1 MFLKVRNKSKRCSLA
16 ERREKEIPNAVHS
29 FWPWGFR
36 NLAHSLTGHSGGFL
50 LKRTHTVGE
59 FFFQHCLHNML
70 NFLYKPIH
78 HGSYCSLRA
87 PRNYKT
93 LPLLTLRY
101 ISNTSNQPS
110 FTVSYLIN
118 TCGFSREGA
127 ISASKSVKFETPDK
141 ADLVISFFK
150 HHGFSQ
156 TQISSIIR
164 RCPPLLLSNPQKTLL
179 PKLEFFQSKGFTSSD
194 IVMIL
199 SRNPYLFKRSL
210 KNQIIPSFDF
220 FKNLLGTDEKTV
232 IAVRGFSGIFGEK
245 VDTRVVP
252 NVNLLR
258 ENGVDESGI
267 CTLIKTKPRVITTSQ
282 VRFKEIVEEVKEM
295 GINPLRRSFVQAVLA
310 IRGMNKST
318 WERKVNAYKR
328 WGLSEDEILV
338 AFAKSPSCFQASED
352 KIMKV
357 MDFLVNKM
365 GLEAS
370 LIVQRPTLITLSL
383 EKRLIPRASAIQFL
397 QSKGLVK
404 MNFYLPKAFEYA
416 EELFL
421 QRFVLS
427 NKEEASELLQ
437 LYKEKMDFPE

>member
-1 MFLKVRNKSKRCSLA
+1 
-16 ERREKEIPNAVHS
+16 
-29 FWPWGFR
+29 
-36 NLAHSLTGHSGGFL
+36 
-50 LKRTHTVGE
+50 
-59 FFFQHCLHNML
+59 ML
-70 NFLYKPIH
+70 NFLYKAFH
-78 HGSYCSLRA
+78 HGSCCTVETHIA
-87 PRNYKT
+87 
-93 LPLLTLRY
+93 LLLSSGRLRY
-101 ISNTSNQPS
+101 ISSTSTSNQHS

-118 TCGFSREGA
+118 SCGFSPDA
-127 ISASKSVKFETPDK
+127 ALSASKYVHFENPHK

-164 RCPPLLLSNPQKTLL
+164 RHPTLLLSNPQKTLL
-179 PKLEFFQSKGFTSSD
+179 PKLEFFQSKGCTSSD

-199 SRNPYLFKRSL
+199 TRNPHLLKRSL
-210 KNQIIPSFDF
+210 KNKIIPSFDF
-220 FKNLLGTDEKTV
+220 FKNLLGTNEKTV
-232 IAVRGFSGIFGEK
+232 IAVRRFSAILVNK
-245 VDTRVVP
+245 VDTYAIP

-258 ENGVDESGI
+258 DNGVHESAI
-267 CTLIKTKPRVITTSQ
+267 CTLIKNWPRVITADQ

-295 GINPLRRSFVQAVLA
+295 GISPLRASFVDAVSV
-310 IRGMNKST
+310 IIKMNKST

-328 WGLSEDEILV
+328 WGLYEDEILV
-338 AFAKSPSCFQASED
+338 AFAKNPCFFRASED
-352 KIMKV
+352 KIMRV

-370 LIVQRPTLITLSL
+370 LIVKRPTLISLSL
-383 EKRLIPRASAIQFL
+383 EKRLIPRAFAIQFL

-404 MNFYLPKAFEYA
+404 KNFYLPTAFEYV

-421 QRFVLS
+421 QRFVLR

>member
-1 MFLKVRNKSKRCSLA
+1 
-16 ERREKEIPNAVHS
+16 
-29 FWPWGFR
+29 
-36 NLAHSLTGHSGGFL
+36 
-50 LKRTHTVGE
+50 
-59 FFFQHCLHNML
+59 ML
-70 NFLYKPIH
+70 NLLYKPIH
-78 HGSYCSLRA
+78 HGSYCTLRA
-87 PRNYKT
+87 PQKLYTAKT
-93 LPLLTLRY
+93 LPLLILRY
-101 ISNTSNQPS
+101 ISSTSNQHS

-127 ISASKSVKFETPDK
+127 ISASKRVNFETPDK

-164 RCPPLLLSNPQKTLL
+164 RYPPLLLSNPQKTLL
-179 PKLEFFQSKGFTSSD
+179 AKLEFFQFKGFTSSD

-199 SRNPYLFKRSL
+199 TRNPNLLKRSL

-232 IAVRGFSGIFGEK
+232 IAVRRFSAIL
-245 VDTRVVP
+245 VDKDTHVVP
-252 NVNLLR
+252 TVNLLR
-258 ENGVDESGI
+258 ENGVHESDI
-267 CTLIKTKPRVITTSQ
+267 CTLIKNWPRVITTDQ

-295 GINPLRRSFVQAVLA
+295 GINPLR
-310 IRGMNKST
+310 
-318 WERKVNAYKR
+318 
-328 WGLSEDEILV
+328 DEILV
-338 AFAKSPSCFQASED
+338 AFAKNPCCFRASED
-352 KIMKV
+352 KIMRV

-370 LIVQRPTLITLSL
+370 LIVKRPTFISLSL
-383 EKRLIPRASAIQFL
+383 EKRLIPRVSAIQFL

-404 MNFYLPKAFEYA
+404 KNFYLPTAFEYV

-421 QRFVLS
+421 QRFVLP

-437 LYKEKMDFPE
+437 LYKEIMDFPE

>member
-1 MFLKVRNKSKRCSLA
+1 
-16 ERREKEIPNAVHS
+16 
-29 FWPWGFR
+29 
-36 NLAHSLTGHSGGFL
+36 
-50 LKRTHTVGE
+50 
-59 FFFQHCLHNML
+59 ML

-78 HGSYCSLRA
+78 HGSYCTLRA
-87 PRNYKT
+87 PQKLYSAKT

-101 ISNTSNQPS
+101 ISSTSNQHS

-127 ISASKSVKFETPDK
+127 ISASKHVNFETPDK

-150 HHGFSQ
+150 NHGFSQ
-156 TQISSIIR
+156 TQISSIVR
-164 RCPPLLLSNPQKTLL
+164 RYPPLLLSNPQKTLL

-199 SRNPYLFKRSL
+199 TRNPHLLKRSL

-232 IAVRGFSGIFGEK
+232 IAVRRFSAILVDK
-245 VDTRVVP
+245 VDTCAVP

-258 ENGVDESGI
+258 ENGVHESGI
-267 CTLIKTKPRVITTSQ
+267 CTLIKNWPRVITTDQ
-282 VRFKEIVEEVKEM
+282 IRFKEIVEEVKEM
-295 GINPLRRSFVQAVLA
+295 GINPLRASFVQAVSA

-328 WGLSEDEILV
+328 WGLYGDEILV
-338 AFAKSPSCFQASED
+338 AFAKNPCCFRASED
-352 KIMKV
+352 KIMRV

-370 LIVQRPTLITLSL
+370 LIVERPSLISMSL
-383 EKRLIPRASAIQFL
+383 EKRLIPWALVIQFL

-404 MNFYLPKAFEYA
+404 KNFYLPTAFEYV

-421 QRFVLS
+421 QRIVFL
-427 NKEEASELLQ
+427 NKEEASEFLQ

>member
-1 MFLKVRNKSKRCSLA
+1 
-16 ERREKEIPNAVHS
+16 
-29 FWPWGFR
+29 
-36 NLAHSLTGHSGGFL
+36 
-50 LKRTHTVGE
+50 
-59 FFFQHCLHNML
+59 ML

-78 HGSYCSLRA
+78 HGSYCTLRA
-87 PRNYKT
+87 PQKLYSAKT

-101 ISNTSNQPS
+101 ISSTSNQHS

-118 TCGFSREGA
+118 TCGFSQEGA
-127 ISASKSVKFETPDK
+127 ISASKHVNFETPDK

-150 HHGFSQ
+150 NHGFSQ

-164 RCPPLLLSNPQKTLL
+164 RYPPLLLSNPQKILL
-179 PKLEFFQSKGFTSSD
+179 AKLEFFQFKGFTSSD

-199 SRNPYLFKRSL
+199 TRNPHLLKRSL

-220 FKNLLGTDEKTV
+220 FKNLLGTDENTV
-232 IAVRGFSGIFGEK
+232 IAVRRFSAILVDK

-258 ENGVDESGI
+258 ENGIHESGI
-267 CTLIKTKPRVITTSQ
+267 CTLIKNWPRVITTDQ

-295 GINPLRRSFVQAVLA
+295 GINPLRASFVQAVSV
-310 IRGMNKST
+310 IRQMNKST

-328 WGLSEDEILV
+328 WGLYGDEILV
-338 AFAKSPSCFQASED
+338 AFAKNPCCFRASED
-352 KIMKV
+352 KIMRV

-370 LIVQRPTLITLSL
+370 LIVERPSLISMSL
-383 EKRLIPRASAIQFL
+383 EKRLIPWALVIQFL

-404 MNFYLPKAFEYA
+404 KNFYLPTAFEYV

-421 QRFVLS
+421 QRIVFL
-427 NKEEASELLQ
+427 NKEEASEFLQ

>member
-1 MFLKVRNKSKRCSLA
+1 
-16 ERREKEIPNAVHS
+16 
-29 FWPWGFR
+29 
-36 NLAHSLTGHSGGFL
+36 
-50 LKRTHTVGE
+50 
-59 FFFQHCLHNML
+59 ML
-70 NFLYKPIH
+70 NFLYKTIH

-93 LPLLTLRY
+93 LTLLTLRY

-164 RCPPLLLSNPQKTLL
+164 RYPPLLLSNPQKILL

-199 SRNPYLFKRSL
+199 TRSPNLLKRSL

-232 IAVRGFSGIFGEK
+232 IAVRRFSGILGEK
-245 VDTRVVP
+245 VDTRVVT

-258 ENGVDESGI
+258 ENGVRESGI
-267 CTLIKTKPRVITTSQ
+267 CTLITNWPRVITTNQ

-318 WERKVNAYKR
+318 W
-328 WGLSEDEILV
+328 GLSEDEILV
-338 AFAKSPSCFQASED
+338 AFAKNPSCFRASED
-352 KIMKV
+352 KIMRV

-370 LIVQRPTLITLSL
+370 LIVKRPTLITFSL

-404 MNFYLPKAFEYA
+404 KNFYLPTVFEYV

-421 QRFVLS
+421 RRYVLS

>member
-1 MFLKVRNKSKRCSLA
+1 
-16 ERREKEIPNAVHS
+16 
-29 FWPWGFR
+29 
-36 NLAHSLTGHSGGFL
+36 
-50 LKRTHTVGE
+50 
-59 FFFQHCLHNML
+59 ML

-78 HGSYCSLRA
+78 HGSYCTLRA
-87 PRNYKT
+87 LQKLYTAKT

-101 ISNTSNQPS
+101 ISSTSNQPS
-110 FTVSYLIN
+110 FTVSYLIS

-127 ISASKSVKFETPDK
+127 ISASKSVNFETPDK

-156 TQISSIIR
+156 TQFSSIIR
-164 RCPPLLLSNPQKTLL
+164 RYPRLLLSNPQKTLL

-199 SRNPYLFKRSL
+199 TRNPNILMRSL
-210 KNQIIPSFDF
+210 KNKTIPSFDF
-220 FKNLLGTDEKTV
+220 FTNLLGSDEKTV
-232 IAVRGFSGIFGEK
+232 IAVRRYSAILAYN
-245 VDTRVVP
+245 VDTYAVP
-252 NVNLLR
+252 KVNLLR
-258 ENGVDESGI
+258 EYGVHESAI
-267 CTLIKTKPRVITTSQ
+267 CTLFKNWPRVIRTDQ

-295 GINPLRRSFVQAVLA
+295 GINPLGASFVNAVSV
-310 IRGMNKST
+310 IRQMNKSR

-328 WGLSEDEILV
+328 WGLYEDEILV
-338 AFAKSPSCFQASED
+338 AFAKNPCCFRASED
-352 KIMKV
+352 KIMRV
-357 MDFLVNKM
+357 MDFLVNQM

-370 LIVQRPTLITLSL
+370 IIVKRPSLISLSL
-383 EKRLIPRASAIQFL
+383 EKRLIPRALAIQFL

-404 MNFYLPKAFEYA
+404 KNFYLPTAFEYV

-421 QRFVLS
+421 QRFVLP

>member
-1 MFLKVRNKSKRCSLA
+1 M
-16 ERREKEIPNAVHS
+16 IM
-29 FWPWGFR
+29 GFQITSR
-36 NLAHSLTGHSGGFL
+36 KIKCQS
-50 LKRTHTVGE
+50 
-59 FFFQHCLHNML
+59 
-70 NFLYKPIH
+70 NFRH
-78 HGSYCSLRA
+78 
-87 PRNYKT
+87 
-93 LPLLTLRY
+93 
-101 ISNTSNQPS
+101 ISNTSNQHS

-127 ISASKSVKFETPDK
+127 ISASKSVNFETPDK

-164 RCPPLLLSNPQKTLL
+164 RHPPLLLSNPQKTLL

-199 SRNPYLFKRSL
+199 TRNPNLLKRSL

-220 FKNLLGTDEKTV
+220 FKNLLGTDEKAF
-232 IAVRGFSGIFGEK
+232 IAVRRFSGILVDK
-245 VDTRVVP
+245 VDTHVVP
-252 NVNLLR
+252 NVNILR
-258 ENGVDESGI
+258 ENGVRESGI
-267 CTLIKTKPRVITTSQ
+267 CTLIKNWPRVITTDQ

-295 GINPLRRSFVQAVLA
+295 GINPLRGNFVQAVLA

-338 AFAKSPSCFQASED
+338 AFAKNPSCFRASED
-352 KIMKV
+352 KIMRV

-370 LIVQRPTLITLSL
+370 LIVKRPTLMSLSL
-383 EKRLIPRASAIQFL
+383 EKRLIPRALAIQFL

-404 MNFYLPKAFEYA
+404 KNFYFPTAFEHV

-421 QRFVLS
+421 QRFVLP

-437 LYKEKMDFPE
+437 LYKEKMDLPE

>member
-1 MFLKVRNKSKRCSLA
+1 MVVGGGGDGSMAGDCGPMGMGRGSDNPVVVVDVWRGSWVIDLLFGRKEGERDPKRSAQLLA
-16 ERREKEIPNAVHS
+16 LGVSES
-29 FWPWGFR
+29 
-36 NLAHSLTGHSGGFL
+36 
-50 LKRTHTVGE
+50 
-59 FFFQHCLHNML
+59 C
-70 NFLYKPIH
+70 
-78 HGSYCSLRA
+78 
-87 PRNYKT
+87 
-93 LPLLTLRY
+93 
-101 ISNTSNQPS
+101 S
-110 FTVSYLIN
+110 FTHRPQRR
-118 TCGFSREGA
+118 FS
-127 ISASKSVKFETPDK
+127 SETN
-141 ADLVISFFK
+141 S
-150 HHGFSQ
+150 HS
-156 TQISSIIR
+156 
-164 RCPPLLLSNPQKTLL
+164 
-179 PKLEFFQSKGFTSSD
+179 
-194 IVMIL
+194 
-199 SRNPYLFKRSL
+199 
-210 KNQIIPSFDF
+210 
-220 FKNLLGTDEKTV
+220 
-232 IAVRGFSGIFGEK
+232 RGFSGILGEK

-258 ENGVDESGI
+258 ENGVHESGI

-404 MNFYLPKAFEYA
+404 MNFYLPKAFEYV